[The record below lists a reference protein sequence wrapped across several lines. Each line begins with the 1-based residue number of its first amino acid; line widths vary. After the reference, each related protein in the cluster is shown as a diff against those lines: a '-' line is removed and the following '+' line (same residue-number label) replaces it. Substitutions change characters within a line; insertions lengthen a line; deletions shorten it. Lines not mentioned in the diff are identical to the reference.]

1 MIVGLL
7 LSAVLFAAL
16 YFPVFK
22 HYSLLPVSPYTKAD
36 VRKRLVAAAIDGVP
50 VAASWLAWWTS
61 GSILLPILGSSYL
74 VLRDGMRGQSVGKL
88 LAGLV
93 VMDLP
98 HDRPCGLTASVVRN
112 VVFLIPGANVVAAVL
127 ETISATRDPQG
138 QRLGDRVAQT
148 QVVEGFG
155 VRDLAAAFVAWWRS
169 FIGALEPQPR
179 RPQKAPRPQRIRR
192 GVRAERSASL

>member
-61 GSILLPILGSSYL
+61 GSILLPALGSSYL

-88 LAGLV
+88 LVGLV

-98 HDRPCGLTASVVRN
+98 HGRPCGLTASVVRN

-155 VRDLAAAFVAWWRS
+155 VRDLTAAFVAWWRS
-169 FIGALEPQPR
+169 FIGALEPQAR
-179 RPQKAPRPQRIRR
+179 KPQKVPRPWRYSSWRC
-192 GVRAERSASL
+192 ASAM